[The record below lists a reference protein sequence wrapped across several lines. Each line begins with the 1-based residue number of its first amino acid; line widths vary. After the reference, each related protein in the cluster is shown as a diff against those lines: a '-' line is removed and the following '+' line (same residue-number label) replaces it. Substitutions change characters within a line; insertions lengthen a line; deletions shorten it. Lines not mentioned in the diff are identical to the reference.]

1 MKNNSLLIRLIFI
14 VSILIP
20 LAVAFLLFIPQ
31 KLDFFGKWAFNIPHV
46 NAVINSLTSL
56 ILLYSLYMIRI
67 KNIRMHK
74 FLMSTAFVLGSIFL
88 VLYIIYHSSVE
99 STSYVGNNKQLYYF
113 FLISHI
119 SLSIVVV
126 PFVLFAFYYSLTN
139 QIIKHQK
146 IVKFTFPIWLY
157 VSTSGVFVYYMI
169 SPFYSQL

>member
-1 MKNNSLLIRLIFI
+1 MKNNFLLIRLIFI

-157 VSTSGVFVYYMI
+157 VSTSGVIVYYMI

>member
-1 MKNNSLLIRLIFI
+1 MKNNFLLIRLIFI